1 MTSDA
6 DGDVAEKP
14 KVSRYRTIY
23 VTREVRDE
31 LFRVSAELQLMARK
45 SVSMGRAIE
54 VLIEHYDVTKNL
66 P

>member
-1 MTSDA
+1 MASDGT
-6 DGDVAEKP
+6 DDVAEKP
-14 KVSRYRTIY
+14 KGSRYKTIY
-23 VTREVRDE
+23 VTKEVRDE
-31 LFRVSAELQLMARK
+31 LFRVSAELQVMARK

>member
-14 KVSRYRTIY
+14 KVFRYRTIY